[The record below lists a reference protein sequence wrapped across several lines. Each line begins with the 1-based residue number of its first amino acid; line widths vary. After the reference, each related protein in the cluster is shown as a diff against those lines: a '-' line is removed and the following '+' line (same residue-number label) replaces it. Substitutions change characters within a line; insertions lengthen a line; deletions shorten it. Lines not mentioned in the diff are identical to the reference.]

1 MNIREATIDLHNA
14 VEATP
19 FAIRMINGTLSKKDY
34 VRYLNAQ
41 YVIFNA
47 MEQYNEYILPHAS
60 LPRKQAII
68 DDLASLGEE
77 ADGYNMPKSSFNYA
91 DYIIGAYEVE
101 TTLRSSHIY
110 LNYMGMMFGGGIVAK
125 NGYSDGNLYKF
136 KGGRSEIIAAIRGLE
151 LDVDEVNQG
160 FRYHIE
166 IFEELER
173 MGKND

>member
-41 YVIFNA
+41 YLIFNA
-47 MEQYNEYILPHAS
+47 MEQYGEYTLPHEN

-77 ADGYNMPKSSFNYA
+77 ADGHNMPKSAYRYA
-91 DYIIGAYEVE
+91 DYILGPYDSEE
-101 TTLRSSHIY
+101 NLRSSHIY

-136 KGGRSEIIAAIRGLE
+136 EGGRSEIIASIRGLE
-151 LDVDEVNQG
+151 LSVDEVNQG

-173 MGKND
+173 MGKDD

>member
-14 VEATP
+14 VEETA
-19 FAIRMINGTLSKKDY
+19 FAKRMIEGTLSKKDY

-41 YVIFNA
+41 YLIFNV
-47 MEQYNEYILPHAS
+47 MEQYDEYVLPHAS

-68 DDLASLGEE
+68 DDLKSLDEE
-77 ADGYNMPKSSFNYA
+77 ANGYNMPKSAFNYS
-91 DYIIGAYEVE
+91 DYVLGAIDKKD
-101 TTLRSSHIY
+101 RNSHIY

-125 NGYSDGNLYKF
+125 NGYSAGNLYKF
-136 KGGRSEIIAAIRGLE
+136 EDRSEIIKSIRELE

-166 IFEELER
+166 IFEEIER
-173 MGKND
+173 MGKDD

>member
-19 FAIRMINGTLSKKDY
+19 FAIRMIDGTLSKKDY

-41 YVIFNA
+41 YLIFNA
-47 MEQYNEYILPHAS
+47 MEQYGEYTLPHEN
-60 LPRKQAII
+60 LPRKQAN
-68 DDLASLGEE
+68 
-77 ADGYNMPKSSFNYA
+77 GYNMPKSAQKYS
-91 DYIIGAYEVE
+91 DYILGPYDSEE
-101 TTLRSSHIY
+101 NLRSSHIY

-136 KGGRSEIIAAIRGLE
+136 EGGRSEIIASIRGLE
-151 LDVDEVNQG
+151 LSVDEVNQG

-173 MGKND
+173 MGKDD